1 MSSDQYITPHKL
13 NEALRSPDGQY
24 LLVDC
29 RSASDFQTN
38 RIKGAINITIPAS
51 VIMLRRLENGKMNI
65 PSIIRGARSREK
77 FGEQW
82 KTHTVVLYDQ
92 NSEKIRDNGP
102 CVLSTLFRRVRQD
115 GCQVLCLQGKKL
127 FLFLFLTV
135 AKKKKLFFHFRKKKK
150 SIVWEN
156 SAYSSSTRN
165 RQFVLPFYRYL
176 ENRE

>member
-1 MSSDQYITPHKL
+1 MSSDQYITPHEL

-29 RSASDFQTN
+29 RSASDFQAN

-65 PSIIRGARSREK
+65 PSIIRGARSKEK

-92 NSEKIRDNGP
+92 NSVKIRENGP

-115 GCQVLCLQGKKL
+115 GCQVVCLQGKNFFSY
-127 FLFLFLTV
+127 FLLS
-135 AKKKKLFFHFRKKKK
+135 KKYCVFIKTIIKKN

-156 SAYSSSTRN
+156 NAYLTCTTN
-165 RQFVLPFYRYL
+165 RQFVLALYRYL
-176 ENRE
+176 GNRG